1 MENITI
7 TKNQLFKV
15 IKMNEQSE
23 EKPKE
28 GKNETSSFSEM
39 IATLLHSQTQ
49 VHIFFIYKQHH
60 MQNIKLYKVIMKVLT
75 VWQTD

>member
-28 GKNETSSFSEM
+28 GKNETSSFVITSYS
-39 IATLLHSQTQ
+39 IHYT
-49 VHIFFIYKQHH
+49 
-60 MQNIKLYKVIMKVLT
+60 KLYDLIKSFLP
-75 VWQTD
+75 W